1 MKHLKE
7 SGCNM
12 SINNKNNNERLDIK
26 PPLWV
31 LLELTHKC
39 PLECSYCYNQL
50 DFVNTKDAMSKDD
63 WFRVMDESR
72 ELGAVQLGISGGE
85 PLLNKD
91 IVDIVQRANDL
102 KFYTNLITSGVGA
115 PKGIVKKLKD
125 AGLKTVQL
133 GIQSHDENT
142 MTLITNNKNS
152 YKEKMVFAKEVKDAG
167 LQLIV
172 NTCITRQNIHQ
183 VGDIIEFAQSLDA
196 DYLEIANIQYYG
208 WALKNINALLPSQ
221 EQLNEAKAKVNEY
234 RQKDD
239 AMKVF
244 LVVPDYF
251 AERPKACMNGWGSTF
266 LTINPDGVALPC
278 NTANTLPLDFPNVK
292 ENSIKEVWYESEAF
306 NYFRGDSWMKE
317 PCRTCDERDK
327 DFGGCRCQAFALTGE
342 MNAADPVCSK
352 SPDHAVVTQKI
363 QDSITYSD
371 QKIFYRNRKN
381 SISFSEVR

>member
-7 SGCNM
+7 SGCSM
-12 SINNKNNNERLDIK
+12 SINDKNNNEKLDIK

-63 WFRVMDESR
+63 WFRVMDEVR

-91 IVDIVQRANDL
+91 IVDIVQKANDL

-152 YKEKMVFAKEVKDAG
+152 YKEKIAFAKEVKEAG

-183 VGDIIEFAQSLDA
+183 VGQIIEFAETLGA
-196 DYLEIANIQYYG
+196 NYLEIANIQYYG
-208 WALKNINALLPSQ
+208 WALKNINALLPSK
-221 EQLNEAKAKVNEY
+221 EQLDEAKAKVNEY

-251 AERPKACMNGWGSTF
+251 ADRPKACMNGWGTTF

-292 ENSIKEVWYESEAF
+292 ENSVKEVWYDSKAF

-381 SISFSEVR
+381 SISFLEA

>member
-1 MKHLKE
+1 
-7 SGCNM
+7 M
-12 SINNKNNNERLDIK
+12 SINDKNNNEKLDIK

-63 WFRVMDESR
+63 WFRVMDEVR

-91 IVDIVQRANDL
+91 IVDIVQKANDL

-152 YKEKMVFAKEVKDAG
+152 YKEKIAFAKEVKEAG

-183 VGDIIEFAQSLDA
+183 VGQIIEFAETLGA
-196 DYLEIANIQYYG
+196 NYLEIANIQYYG
-208 WALKNINALLPSQ
+208 WALKNINALLPSK
-221 EQLNEAKAKVNEY
+221 EQLDEAKAKVNEY

-251 AERPKACMNGWGSTF
+251 ADRPKACMNGWGTTF

-292 ENSIKEVWYESEAF
+292 ENSVKEVWYDSKAF

-381 SISFSEVR
+381 SISFLEA

>member
-1 MKHLKE
+1 
-7 SGCNM
+7 M
-12 SINNKNNNERLDIK
+12 SINDKANNEKLEIK

-63 WFRVMDESR
+63 WFRVMDEVR

-91 IVDIVQRANDL
+91 IVDIVQKANDL

-115 PKGIVKKLKD
+115 PNGIVKKLKE

-152 YKEKMVFAKEVKDAG
+152 YKEKIAFAKEIKAAG

-183 VGDIIEFAQSLDA
+183 VGEIIEFAETLGA
-196 DYLEIANIQYYG
+196 NYLEIANIQYYG
-208 WALKNINALLPSQ
+208 WALKNINALLPSK
-221 EQLNEAKAKVNEY
+221 EQLDEAKAKVNEY

-251 AERPKACMNGWGSTF
+251 ADRPKACMNGWGTTF

-278 NTANTLPLDFPNVK
+278 NTANTLPLEFPSVK
-292 ENSIKEVWYESEAF
+292 ENSVKEVWYDSKAF
-306 NYFRGDSWMKE
+306 NYFRGDSWMSE

-363 QDSITYSD
+363 QDSITYSN

-381 SISFSEVR
+381 SISFLEV